1 MLSACVCF
9 GNTHR
14 ARRYGA
20 RACSSGGVH
29 AIARDSLGT
38 HEEEN
43 VGWGKDTAAPASACS
58 YKEGEKR
65 EGGGVTLC
73 PLRLLTALRQPFLHV
88 GGEFY
93 RADFCVTT
101 STVSSHNCAPFY
113 LCVDSCVCHERSAG
127 EKM

>member
-20 RACSSGGVH
+20 RARSSGGVH

-43 VGWGKDTAAPASACS
+43 AGWGKDTAAPASACS

-65 EGGGVTLC
+65 EGRGEGVVLEAAVAVRRPQAKEC
-73 PLRLLTALRQPFLHV
+73 QRILA
-88 GGEFY
+88 
-93 RADFCVTT
+93 AI
-101 STVSSHNCAPFY
+101 
-113 LCVDSCVCHERSAG
+113 RS
-127 EKM
+127 

>member
-43 VGWGKDTAAPASACS
+43 AGWGKDTAAPASACS

-65 EGGGVTLC
+65 EGGGVTLLSAAAADG
-73 PLRLLTALRQPFLHV
+73 PAPTFPSRRRGILPRGFLCDNV
-88 GGEFY
+88 YGLI
-93 RADFCVTT
+93 
-101 STVSSHNCAPFY
+101 P
-113 LCVDSCVCHERSAG
+113 
-127 EKM
+127 